1 MAERSQLV
9 VKKPDAKRDNSV
21 SKSRKPGYSQSM
33 NSPTDRILFL
43 QKTIG
48 NQAVQR
54 LIKSGALQTKRRIS
68 QSGDKYEQEADWIA
82 DTILQMP
89 KPKAIDQSDGK
100 HSIQRICL
108 ESENEELRRQ
118 PIEDKVELELQTSA
132 LVHRKDYEKENV
144 RTKPALQQEETGSS
158 EISVDFE
165 NRLHS
170 ARGRGVPLPDQ
181 LRDEFEP
188 KFGADFG
195 AVRIHT
201 GTESAELNQQVQA
214 KAFTYGSDIHF
225 GEGQYDPSSTAGKE
239 LLAHE
244 LTHVVQQDAVKGDSS
259 IRFRLALVQGN
270 VSRTIQRAIQIPAGV
285 LAALAV
291 AGRFLLSCI
300 IGAAFGVG
308 LDYAFQRG
316 VAWSRNQPFR
326 WNTCFA
332 IISGIIGCV
341 SAGVGSAISRAI
353 FRSTG
358 GHIEKDFATKAVVW
372 LLCWLYGRFF
382 ILPIAAILKIL
393 VKRGCVNASELPPSV
408 QAELT
413 SDDQ

>member
-33 NSPTDRILFL
+33 SSPSDYILFL
-43 QKTIG
+43 QRTIG
-48 NQAVQR
+48 NQAVQS
-54 LIKSGALQTKRRIS
+54 LIKSGALQTNLRIS
-68 QSGDKYEQEADWIA
+68 QPGDKYEQEADWITDA
-82 DTILQMP
+82 VLQMP

-118 PIEDKVELELQTSA
+118 PIEDEVEVELQTSA
-132 LVHRKDYEKENV
+132 LVHRKDYEEENV

-165 NRLHS
+165 NRLYS
-170 ARGRGVPLPDQ
+170 DRGRGVPLPDQ

-188 KFGADFG
+188 KFGTNFG

-201 GTESAELNQQVQA
+201 GTESAELTQQVQA
-214 KAFTYGSDIHF
+214 KAFTHGSDIHF
-225 GEGQYDPSSTAGKE
+225 GEGQYDLSSAAGKE

-244 LTHVVQQDAVKGDSS
+244 LTHVVQQDAVKRDSS
-259 IRFRLALVQGN
+259 VRFRPALVQGN
-270 VSRTIQRAIQIPAGV
+270 VSRAIQRAIQIPAGV

-308 LDYAFQRG
+308 LDYVFQRG
-316 VAWSRNQPFR
+316 VAWWRNQHFR
-326 WNTCFA
+326 WNTCSA
-332 IISGIIGCV
+332 WISGIIGCV
-341 SAGVGSAISRAI
+341 SGGVSGAIARAI
-353 FRSTG
+353 FRETG
-358 GHIEKDFATKAVVW
+358 GHLEKDFALKAVVW
-372 LLCWLYGRFF
+372 LITWLYGKFPVW
-382 ILPIAAILKIL
+382 PIAAILKQL
-393 VKRGCVNASELPPSV
+393 VKLSCVNASELPPSV
-408 QAELT
+408 QAE
-413 SDDQ
+413 